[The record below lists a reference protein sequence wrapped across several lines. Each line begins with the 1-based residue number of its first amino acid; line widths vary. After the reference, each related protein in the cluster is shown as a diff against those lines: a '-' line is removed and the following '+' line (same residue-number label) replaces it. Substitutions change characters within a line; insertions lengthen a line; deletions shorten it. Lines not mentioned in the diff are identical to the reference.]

1 MFKFVSQNSA
11 EHSVWLEFKKGWE
24 RILERVSDI
33 GGSVRNASARCVRI
47 GLSLSL
53 RCEVSTISS
62 NPLSL
67 QVIVIKRIEMGSELE
82 AVLASR
88 PACN

>member
-1 MFKFVSQNSA
+1 MFCSHRAFFVSD
-11 EHSVWLEFKKGWE
+11 VWP
-24 RILERVSDI
+24 
-33 GGSVRNASARCVRI
+33 N
-47 GLSLSL
+47 
-53 RCEVSTISS
+53 EVSTFSS